1 MDVKSKRRLLADAC
15 QTGNL
20 EQVKLCLLD
29 KPKLVINSYLENPAI
44 PSTTGPC
51 TSLMLASFFGHAPIV
66 TLLLEKGALIN
77 MKTHDHG
84 LTALMFACGE
94 LRVDVVRVLLKH
106 HEVDVDAYN
115 SKGENSLLYMYSRMQ
130 ATETPVKKP
139 AMQDVFLTLLAG
151 GIDVRHTDR
160 KGYTALHR
168 AVSLDLVTHCQQLI
182 DAGAEIDAALLT
194 HPRQTPLM
202 QLSHHHQ
209 STTPSETIRQLLIQ
223 NGASID
229 DVPQMLT
236 ATTMNHQS
244 KRQRE
249 VYSAEDGSPC
259 QKKQTPLFQSVDPNI
274 G

>member
-1 MDVKSKRRLLADAC
+1 MDVKSKRKLLAEAC

-20 EQVKLCLLD
+20 EQVRLCLLD
-29 KPKLVINSYLENPAI
+29 KPKLVINSYLENAAI

-77 MKTHDHG
+77 MKSHEHG

-94 LRVDVVRVLLKH
+94 FRVDVVRVLLKH

-130 ATETPVKKP
+130 ATETPVKKS

-160 KGYTALHR
+160 KGSTALHR
-168 AVSLDLVTHCQQLI
+168 AVSLNLVSHCQQLI
-182 DAGAEIDAALLT
+182 DAGAEINATPST

-202 QLSHHHQ
+202 QLSHHQ
-209 STTPSETIRQLLIQ
+209 STTHTETIRQLLIQ
-223 NGASID
+223 NGASI
-229 DVPQMLT
+229 PQMLT
-236 ATTMNHQS
+236 TTTNP

-249 VYSAEDGSPC
+249 VPISAEDGSPS
-259 QKKQTPLFQSVDPNI
+259 QKKQTPLPQSVDLNI
-274 G
+274 V